1 MENDMMNTT
10 ITSSPTMDFTP
21 ETLEILADAFKCG
34 IINKEDVLKEVKMK
48 QDEKI
53 INQHPKW
60 TVVHLP

>member
-34 IINKEDVLKEVKMK
+34 IINKEDVLKE
-48 QDEKI
+48 
-53 INQHPKW
+53 
-60 TVVHLP
+60 